1 VSTEEPK
8 FDPKV
13 IDGARK
19 APPPAVAPTGMEQWL
34 LDIAREIRASMNSGD
49 HWDQLSENERVPWLH
64 FADRVTKGL
73 IRRGY
78 PIEAGIEQRSQ
89 NRRRANRW
97 PMPGP
102 DSGADAG

>member
-19 APPPAVAPTGMEQWL
+19 VPVPAVAPTGMEQWL
-34 LDIAREIRASMNSGD
+34 SDLAREMRASMNSGD

-64 FADRVTKGL
+64 FADRVTQGL

-78 PIEAGIEQRSQ
+78 PIGS
-89 NRRRANRW
+89 
-97 PMPGP
+97 
-102 DSGADAG
+102 

>member
-13 IDGARK
+13 INGARR
-19 APPPAVAPTGMEQWL
+19 APLPAVVPTTMEQWRSDL
-34 LDIAREIRASMNSGD
+34 AREMRASMNSGD

-78 PIEAGIEQRSQ
+78 PIETFVEHRS
-89 NRRRANRW
+89 
-97 PMPGP
+97 
-102 DSGADAG
+102 